1 MIFAFWLALN
11 PLWYAVTNETVPLS
25 INTPLWFRASTP
37 LVCRMLNNSVALA
50 GAPALKWT
58 KTINSSL
65 NRRTCWKYC
74 LIARRFQRI
83 SCQPPTFPKP
93 PSTNL
98 APMPSSS
105 FAKRL
110 HIQRLPST
118 GNTLRVSFKK
128 LHPSLVSAGLS
139 ANEPMSTAGTA
150 SSSANI
156 NSTCNLSLTAS
167 TKPCTTVRMPSM
179 SNFLSSINTWLPFH
193 DTVPSALVVYRIRM
207 PYVRW
212 CNKRSI
218 GVILPPKSRMVMN
231 RFTIASTPSTIAGA
245 LRLASASVE
254 PCLMSV
260 SIDRRL
266 SPCAR

>member
-1 MIFAFWLALN
+1 
-11 PLWYAVTNETVPLS
+11 
-25 INTPLWFRASTP
+25 
-37 LVCRMLNNSVALA
+37 MLNNSVALA
-50 GAPALKWT
+50 SAPALKWT

-65 NRRTCWKYC
+65 NRRTSRKYC

-83 SCQPPTFPKP
+83 SCQPLMFPNP
-93 PSTNL
+93 PSTNF
-98 APMPSSS
+98 APIPSSS

-110 HIQRLPST
+110 YIQCLPST

-139 ANEPMSTAGTA
+139 ANEPMSTTGTV
-150 SSSANI
+150 SSPANI
-156 NSTCNLSLTAS
+156 NPTCNLSLTAS

-179 SNFLSSINTWLPFH
+179 SNFLSSINTCLPFH
-193 DTVPSALVVYRIRM
+193 DTVPSAFVVYRIRM

-218 GVILPPKSRMVMN
+218 GVILPPKSRMVIN
-231 RFTIASTPSTIAGA
+231 LFTIASTPSTTAGA
-245 LRLASASVE
+245 PRLASTSLKPYLTSA
-254 PCLMSV
+254 

-266 SPCAR
+266 SPYAR